1 MKYISYSIWGDNK
14 VYTYGI
20 IENVINVKKYY
31 NGWIIRVHYND
42 TVPINII
49 EWLKKQDT
57 VELVYHPG
65 TNKKASNMMW
75 RFEDLFIKDAAVIV
89 RDSDSRFTQ
98 REVDCVNEWIASDK
112 DFHII
117 RDHKHHT
124 CPIMGGCFGVKNNC
138 MEYIGVPTG
147 ARNVNHPPLM
157 FIPGLELMNNF
168 RDNLPENR
176 DVYVVDQ
183 MFLFQYVY
191 PYVANKSMVHC
202 SHNAYE
208 PFAKKLEPIDYG
220 FIGEVVTECP
230 RAAEIM
236 GDTENNFE
244 RVGAY

>member
-1 MKYISYSIWGDNK
+1 
-14 VYTYGI
+14 
-20 IENVINVKKYY
+20 
-31 NGWIIRVHYND
+31 
-42 TVPINII
+42 
-49 EWLKKQDT
+49 
-57 VELVYHPG
+57 
-65 TNKKASNMMW
+65 MW

-89 RDSDSRFTQ
+89 RDADSRFTQ

-138 MEYIGVPTG
+138 MEYIGVPIG

-208 PFAKKLEPIDYG
+208 PFAKKLEPIDYS